1 MVEVE
6 TDPPVTAGVTGR
18 SALGGDAET
27 VLGDVFRRNHEA
39 LVGLA
44 RLLVDDRGQAEDIV
58 QEAFARA
65 YASWPRLR
73 DRDDPLPYV
82 RSAVVN
88 LARGGLRRR
97 RTARRTRLTPVPDT
111 ASAEATAAVRERA
124 RVVATAVRGLPR
136 RQRECVVLR
145 YYLDCST
152 IETATTLG
160 ISEGSVKQH
169 LHRALGALGQVLEKE
184 EDA

>member
-1 MVEVE
+1 MVEVG
-6 TDPPVTAGVTGR
+6 TDPSVLSGVA
-18 SALGGDAET
+18 SGDPDT
-27 VLGDVFRRNHEA
+27 VLGAVFRQHYES

-44 RLLVDDRGQAEDIV
+44 RLLVDERAQAEDIV

-73 DRDDPLPYV
+73 DRDGPLPYV
-82 RSAVVN
+82 RSTVVN

-97 RTARRTRLTPVPDT
+97 GTVRRTRLAPVPDT
-111 ASAEATAAVRERA
+111 ASAESTAVARERI
-124 RVVATAVRGLPR
+124 RVVAAAVRGLPR

-152 IETATTLG
+152 LETATTLG

-169 LHRALGALGQVLEKE
+169 LHRALGALGRVLEKE
-184 EDA
+184 EDV

>member
-1 MVEVE
+1 MVEVG
-6 TDPPVTAGVTGR
+6 TDPPVTAGVPSGAVSSS
-18 SALGGDAET
+18 SADAVLGG
-27 VLGDVFRRNHEA
+27 VFRTHYQP

-44 RLLVDDRGQAEDIV
+44 RLLVDDQGQAEDIV

-97 RTARRTRLTPVPDT
+97 RTARRTRLTPLPDA
-111 ASAEATAAVRERA
+111 ASAESTAAARERT